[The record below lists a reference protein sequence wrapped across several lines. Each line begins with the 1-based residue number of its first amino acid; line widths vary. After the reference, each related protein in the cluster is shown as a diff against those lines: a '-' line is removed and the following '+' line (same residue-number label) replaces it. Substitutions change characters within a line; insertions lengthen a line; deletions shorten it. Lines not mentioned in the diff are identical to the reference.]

1 LILFRSILF
10 QVHFFASVC
19 FFALLIAIFAWLP
32 YSKRFVFA
40 NLWGKTRKYGVSG
53 AALANAASVKIVPVA
68 HNAGDLWARRGIRKK
83 PGLIRFVVGPP
94 IDASAQSPKE
104 TNQLAQ
110 DWVEAKMA
118 EISPEA
124 YSGKPV
130 GAGHD
135 MEPNNPRNP
144 A

>member
-1 LILFRSILF
+1 LDGALPQCDRSLST
-10 QVHFFASVC
+10 A
-19 FFALLIAIFAWLP
+19 
-32 YSKRFVFA
+32 
-40 NLWGKTRKYGVSG
+40 
-53 AALANAASVKIVPVA
+53 VPVA
-68 HNAGDLWARRGIRKK
+68 HNAGDLWARRGIRKN

-110 DWVEAKMA
+110 DWIEAKMA

-124 YSGKPV
+124 YSDNLV

-135 MEPNNPRNP
+135 IEPENLHNPV
-144 A
+144 